1 MRCPYCSARRD
12 RVIDS
17 RDSEKGAAIRRR
29 RECLECGRRWTT
41 YERPEEQPMMVVKKD
56 DRREMFDRRKL
67 MGGLLKACEKRPVP
81 LRALERI
88 ADEIQALV
96 GDQPERELST
106 RVIGQHV
113 MERLRELDGVAYVRF
128 ASVYREFRD
137 VDDFMEELRALGTRG
152 GGGGRAPGRD
162 AGEDES

>member
-1 MRCPYCSARRD
+1 
-12 RVIDS
+12 
-17 RDSEKGAAIRRR
+17 
-29 RECLECGRRWTT
+29 
-41 YERPEEQPMMVVKKD
+41 MMVVKKD
-56 DRREMFDRRKL
+56 DRREMFDRRKV

-106 RVIGQHV
+106 RIIGQHV
-113 MERLRELDGVAYVRF
+113 MEKLRALDGVAYVRF

-137 VDDFMEELRALGTRG
+137 VEDFMDELRSLERG
-152 GGGGRAPGRD
+152 STGAHAG
-162 AGEDES
+162 GEDGS

>member
-1 MRCPYCSARRD
+1 MRCPYCNARRD

-41 YERPEEQPMMVVKKD
+41 YERPEETPMMVVKKD

-96 GDQPERELST
+96 GDQPERELPT
-106 RVIGQHV
+106 RVIGQQV
-113 MERLRELDGVAYVRF
+113 MEKLRALDGVAYVRF

-137 VDDFMEELRALGTRG
+137 VEDFMDELRSLGRG
-152 GGGGRAPGRD
+152 STGNAHAG
-162 AGEDES
+162 GEDGS